1 MAKFAKLDSEN
12 IVISV
17 ESVAN
22 SDCAGGTYPESES
35 VGISY
40 LTNLTNHSNWK
51 QTDYNRTTGE
61 ALYRKNYA
69 SIGMLYDSQK
79 DAFIKPQ
86 PYASW
91 TLNET
96 TCKWEPPTP
105 IPGEGY
111 YWEEATTSWKH
122 YTEV

>member
-17 ESVAN
+17 ESVDDN
-22 SDCAGGTYPESES
+22 DCAGGAYPESES
-35 VGISY
+35 VGITY
-40 LTNLTNHSNWK
+40 LISVTSHSNWK
-51 QTDYNRTTGE
+51 QTDYDRTTGE

-69 SIGMLYDSQK
+69 CIGMTYDPNK
-79 DAFIKPQ
+79 NAFIKPK
-86 PYASW
+86 PYTSW

-105 IPGEGY
+105 VPGEGY
-111 YWEEATTSWKH
+111 YWDEATTSWKH